1 MSVAWLLDV
10 APEPPPVIGP
20 TSLAVLVLMVFA
32 LAAILIAGFVYL
44 LIRIKRKRRLANEK
58 IMGAQSMGINSPN

>member
-20 TSLAVLVLMVFA
+20 TRLAVLVLIVFA

-58 IMGAQSMGINSPN
+58 IMGAQTMGINSPN